1 MSCKVKELF
10 GYSIKQ
16 IRKKHLIKRSIL
28 YVSGLFIL
36 AFGIALA
43 INANLGISPVNL
55 IPFVVSEIFE
65 TYMGM
70 FVTGLLVIFILL
82 ELAILRK
89 KFRLSNVVQLVPSFI
104 FGYFVDLTRA
114 IVGDF
119 QLPTYAGQIVMLL
132 TGSILLSSG
141 LVIYMNAKFVSM
153 PAEGIVEVIA
163 DSIPNGT
170 FPKVKVI
177 FDIVLVTIGIIISL
191 TFFGRLH
198 GIREG
203 TLWFAMNTGRIMPI
217 VRRGIDPFL
226 KKIGF
231 SLDW

>member
-10 GYSIKQ
+10 DYSIKQ
-16 IRKKHLIKRSIL
+16 IREKHLIKRSIL
-28 YVSGLFIL
+28 YVSGLFVL

-70 FVTGLLVIFILL
+70 FVTGLLVIFILM

-89 KFRLSNVVQLVPSFI
+89 RFRLSNVFQIVPSFI

-119 QLPTYAGQIVMLL
+119 QLPTYAGQVVMTL
-132 TGSILLSSG
+132 TGSVLLSSG
-141 LVIYMNAKFVSM
+141 LVLYMNAKFVSM

-163 DSIPNGT
+163 EAIPNGT
-170 FPKVKVI
+170 FPKTKVR
-177 FDIVLVTIGIIISL
+177 FDIVLVTIGIILSL
-191 TFFGRLH
+191 TYFGRLH

-217 VRRGIDPFL
+217 VRKGIDPFL
-226 KKIGF
+226 RKIGF